1 MAKRQDG
8 KLEQITPAKARRPHV
23 LKTVL
28 AMFAGLMVLSVIGS
42 LLEDSPPAEGVAEPG
57 LAENAAPASADA
69 SRHFFGR
76 IDVVSVTCENG
87 AVMISGS
94 TDLPDGSQLTVG
106 FDVAGMPETGTYIG
120 VNEHVLVRE
129 GEFHSRLVPPNRP
142 EYRNGKYLVEVMFTP
157 PAQSEGV
164 LKIVGK
170 NGEYLGGDHAQA
182 HANFTLLEVVKEIS
196 LDLNLGEAYPE
207 IVPAKFQTGSPER
220 AMMEFLY
227 SWQKQD
233 WNSMANYAQKTW
245 RSGQENPADMLEAWF
260 GFKDLMGAEITGKTV
275 TSNVAVDFS
284 VTIRYGFGSQVKSK
298 SITARVIREDA
309 PYSTSP
315 YGEWGVNP
323 SSALREN

>member
-8 KLEQITPAKARRPHV
+8 KLEQITPAKARRPQV

-28 AMFAGLMVLSVIGS
+28 AVFAGLMVLSAIGS
-42 LLEDSPPAEGVAEPG
+42 LLDDAPPAESVAEPG
-57 LAENAAPASADA
+57 MAENAAPASAEA
-69 SRHFFGR
+69 SRQSFSR
-76 IDVVSVTCENG
+76 MDVVSVRSENG
-87 AVMISGS
+87 AVVISGS

-106 FDVAGMPETGTYIG
+106 FDLAGMPATGTYIG
-120 VNEHVLVRE
+120 VNEHVLVHN
-129 GEFHSRLVPPNRP
+129 GEFHSKLVPPNRP

-157 PAQSEGV
+157 RAQSEDV
-164 LKIVGK
+164 LEIVGR
-170 NGEYLGGDHAQA
+170 NGEHLGGDHAQT
-182 HANFTLLEVVKEIS
+182 HGNFMLLEVVKEIS
-196 LDLNLGEAYPE
+196 LDLDLGKAYPE
-207 IVPAKFQTGSPER
+207 IVPTKHQAGSPER

-233 WNSMANYAQKTW
+233 WNKMVSHTQKTW

-260 GFKDLMGAEITGKTV
+260 GFKGLMGAEITGKTV

-284 VTIRYGFGSQVKSK
+284 VTIHYGFGSQVKSK

-315 YGEWGVNP
+315 YGDWGVNP